1 MAIEEYTGPEKSA
14 ILLLSLGEDIAAA
27 ILKYMEEPE
36 IQKLSNYMSQV
47 DAVSG
52 DTVNRIT
59 QEFYQKAL
67 EGGGLTRGGGEYL
80 RKVLSLALDPE
91 KVDWIL
97 ENISVPSEETGLETI
112 KWLDPKTIASFTRGE
127 HPQTIAIILAHLESQ
142 QATAVLGELPEI
154 LRSEVAQRIATL
166 ERIPSGV
173 LKDLGEVLQ
182 KELQATGT
190 VETVRKSTIGGV
202 EVVAEMLNQMDQSM
216 EHGILSKIEE
226 THPDLAEQ
234 IRQLMFVFE
243 DLIHVDDRGMQ
254 QIMKEV
260 STDNLVPALK
270 TASEGLREKIFRNM
284 SERAAMMLKEDLEA
298 LGPVRLADVE
308 KAQQAIVRVAKKLED
323 EGKILIGKRGGE
335 DVFV

>member
-154 LRSEVAQRIATL
+154 LRSEVALRIATL
-166 ERIPSGV
+166 ERIPTGV

>member
-80 RKVLSLALDPE
+80 PKGLSLALDPE

-154 LRSEVAQRIATL
+154 LRSEVALRIATL

>member
-154 LRSEVAQRIATL
+154 LRSEVALRIATL

>member
-1 MAIEEYTGPEKSA
+1 MAIEEFTGPEKSA
-14 ILLLSLGEDIAAA
+14 ILLLTLGEDVAAEV
-27 ILKYMEEPE
+27 LKYLEEPE
-36 IQKLSNYMSQV
+36 IQKLSNYMSQL

-52 DTVNRIT
+52 DAVNRIT

-67 EGGGLTRGGGEYL
+67 EGGGLTRGGEEYL
-80 RKVLSLALDPE
+80 RKLLSRALDPE
-91 KVDWIL
+91 KVEWIL
-97 ENISVPSEETGLETI
+97 ENLSIPSEETGLETI
-112 KWLDPKTIASFTRGE
+112 KWLDPQTIARFTRSE
-127 HPQTIAIILAHLESQ
+127 HPQTIAIILAHLEPQ
-142 QATAVLGELPEI
+142 QATAVLAELPEV
-154 LRSEVAQRIATL
+154 LRPDVALRIATL

-173 LKDLGEVLQ
+173 LKDLGDVLQ
-182 KELQATGT
+182 KELMATGT
-190 VETVRKSTIGGV
+190 VETVRKTNIGGV

-254 QIMKEV
+254 QILKEV
-260 STDNLVPALK
+260 STDNLVMALK

-284 SERAAMMLKEDLEA
+284 SERAAMMLREDLEA
-298 LGPVRLADVE
+298 LGPARLADVE
-308 KAQQAIVRVAKKLED
+308 KAQQAVVRTAKKLED
-323 EGKILIGKRGGE
+323 EGKIIIGKRGGE